1 MQISN
6 RYVFVLVFIVDCQ
19 LDNQSKICSK
29 LRLKQIYSNRSFC
42 MKRAIKNMVSFK
54 QWGLRY
60 EKYNSSSVDISFAL
74 NMVCQINQ
82 NDIAIS
88 QTISTTK
95 EPFTDFAGNNMKW
108 VIYILLVSIR
118 QHSNFIHT
126 GYDVYKLHCFF
137 HLAKVGWEIGFS
149 NIRN

>member
-1 MQISN
+1 
-6 RYVFVLVFIVDCQ
+6 
-19 LDNQSKICSK
+19 
-29 LRLKQIYSNRSFC
+29 

-88 QTISTTK
+88 
-95 EPFTDFAGNNMKW
+95 
-108 VIYILLVSIR
+108 
-118 QHSNFIHT
+118 
-126 GYDVYKLHCFF
+126 
-137 HLAKVGWEIGFS
+137 
-149 NIRN
+149 